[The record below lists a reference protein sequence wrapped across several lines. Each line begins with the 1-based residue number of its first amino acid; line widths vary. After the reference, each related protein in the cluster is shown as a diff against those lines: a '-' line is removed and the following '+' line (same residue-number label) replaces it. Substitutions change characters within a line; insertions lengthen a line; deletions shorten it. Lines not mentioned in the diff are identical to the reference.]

1 MQSKDLDKFHPI
13 FIGDFARGRLII
25 NRKQESLPLVLF
37 HFRASREHHFRAEC
51 TAAVSHQV
59 SVAQHDS
66 ARMTWLDA
74 QDCAALEARWSE
86 PHRHYHGLNHL
97 RECLARFAEVRAL
110 AQDAEV
116 VEAALWFHDAIY
128 DARRTDNEARSAA
141 LARTMLTPKG
151 ISNEH
156 IARVEAIIL
165 TTRHA
170 APSADADTQLTCD
183 IDLAILGADA
193 ERFDAYERDVR
204 AEYAWVP
211 MPIYRVKRA
220 EILMRF
226 LASPRIY
233 QTAHFHALLNDAARD
248 NLAHS
253 LEVLRES

>member
-1 MQSKDLDKFHPI
+1 MLNNSPH
-13 FIGDFARGRLII
+13 
-25 NRKQESLPLVLF
+25 
-37 HFRASREHHFRAEC
+37 HFLLYCEALGEHHFEARC
-51 TAAVSHQV
+51 SAVAHRVGIVQSE
-59 SVAQHDS
+59 S
-66 ARMTWLDA
+66 APMTWLDP
-74 QDCAALEARWSE
+74 QDRAVLEKHWRG
-86 PHRHYHGLNHL
+86 PHRHYHGLAHL
-97 RECLARFAEVRAL
+97 GECLARFVEVRGL

-128 DARRTDNEARSAA
+128 DARRTDNEACSAA

-151 ISNEH
+151 ILNER
-156 IARVEAIIL
+156 IAHVEEIIRA
-165 TTRHA
+165 TRHA
-170 APSADADTQLTCD
+170 APSGDPDTQLTCD

-233 QTAHFHALLNDAARD
+233 QTAHFHALLNDSARD

-253 LEVLRES
+253 LEILRAS